1 MILHRKKVIA
11 RHLTG
16 CDRSVTFQMLLTC
29 NTSVEFV
36 NGYLDLSDCFSRGDP
51 MPTHCHEP
59 TIQELLND
67 PLTRAVMK
75 ADSVDPQALR
85 RMLGSVALEIE
96 RPDRQA
102 DYQPRSRY
110 APL

>member
-1 MILHRKKVIA
+1 
-11 RHLTG
+11 
-16 CDRSVTFQMLLTC
+16 
-29 NTSVEFV
+29 
-36 NGYLDLSDCFSRGDP
+36 
-51 MPTHCHEP
+51 MPTHCSEP
-59 TIQELLND
+59 TIQDLLND

-110 APL
+110 APLAVAAGGSGLERLRAHVCGAR